1 MSSDT
6 ASTPRLLDQVREL
19 IRIRHYSIRTEQAYL
34 QWIRRYIIFHGRR
47 HPRQLG
53 APELTAFLSDL
64 AIRGKVAASTQNQ
77 ALNAILFL
85 YRDVL
90 KIALPWLED
99 VQRAKRSQHLPVVLT
114 QEEVKR
120 LLAQLEGTVWLM
132 ASVTYG
138 GGLRLLEC
146 LRLRVKDVDFERAEL
161 TIRDGKGQ
169 KDRMTT
175 LPKRLIEPLRDHLAR
190 VKVRHE
196 RDLEEGFGRV
206 CLPFALERK
215 YPNADREWG
224 WQYVFPSSRRS
235 IDPRSGVERRHHVNP
250 EVLQRAIKNAVR
262 RAQIVKPASVHTL
275 RHSFAT
281 HLLEAGYDIR
291 TVQEL
296 LGHSDVKTTMI
307 YTHVLNR
314 GSRGVVSPFDVG

>member
-77 ALNAILFL
+77 ALNAILCL

-90 KIALPWLED
+90 NIALPWLED

-206 CLPFALERK
+206 YLPFALERK

>member
-206 CLPFALERK
+206 YLPFALERK

-296 LGHSDVKTTMI
+296 LGHSDVKTEEATI
-307 YTHVLNR
+307 
-314 GSRGVVSPFDVG
+314 